1 MEISVIVLGDLARSP
16 RMLNHVYSL
25 LSHDCK
31 VNLIGY
37 EDSALPKVLL
47 SNQNL
52 KIFSLRS
59 KTLSS
64 IKFLSGKL
72 FIIYALIRMII
83 ESLQLLIILL
93 RTYKSKV
100 FLIQNP
106 PSMPVLAIAYIVS
119 CIYSTELII
128 DWHNYAWS
136 LLKIANR
143 GKIIT
148 NTAYLYE
155 TLFGR
160 LADKSFCV
168 SENMRKDLKSKRI
181 LTKVLYDRPF
191 SHKFS
196 SKNMRSALNIP
207 SDYFLIVSSTS
218 WTIDEDFSIVLNAL
232 EVLSNTH
239 PKIFLVITGKG
250 PLQSYYRDIIKK
262 KDWKGIKIEMVWLE
276 IEDYPALLCQADLG
290 ICLHV
295 SSSGLDLP
303 MKVVNMQE
311 AELPVL
317 AFEYATIYEFIKPG
331 VNGELFKNS
340 EELANK
346 IEVLFI

>member
-37 EDSALPKVLL
+37 EDSALPKVFL

-128 DWHNYAWS
+128 D
-136 LLKIANR
+136 
-143 GKIIT
+143 
-148 NTAYLYE
+148 
-155 TLFGR
+155 
-160 LADKSFCV
+160 
-168 SENMRKDLKSKRI
+168 
-181 LTKVLYDRPF
+181 
-191 SHKFS
+191 
-196 SKNMRSALNIP
+196 
-207 SDYFLIVSSTS
+207 
-218 WTIDEDFSIVLNAL
+218 
-232 EVLSNTH
+232 
-239 PKIFLVITGKG
+239 
-250 PLQSYYRDIIKK
+250 
-262 KDWKGIKIEMVWLE
+262 
-276 IEDYPALLCQADLG
+276 
-290 ICLHV
+290 
-295 SSSGLDLP
+295 
-303 MKVVNMQE
+303 
-311 AELPVL
+311 
-317 AFEYATIYEFIKPG
+317 
-331 VNGELFKNS
+331 
-340 EELANK
+340 
-346 IEVLFI
+346 

>member
-128 DWHNYAWS
+128 D
-136 LLKIANR
+136 
-143 GKIIT
+143 
-148 NTAYLYE
+148 
-155 TLFGR
+155 
-160 LADKSFCV
+160 
-168 SENMRKDLKSKRI
+168 
-181 LTKVLYDRPF
+181 
-191 SHKFS
+191 
-196 SKNMRSALNIP
+196 
-207 SDYFLIVSSTS
+207 
-218 WTIDEDFSIVLNAL
+218 
-232 EVLSNTH
+232 
-239 PKIFLVITGKG
+239 
-250 PLQSYYRDIIKK
+250 
-262 KDWKGIKIEMVWLE
+262 
-276 IEDYPALLCQADLG
+276 
-290 ICLHV
+290 
-295 SSSGLDLP
+295 
-303 MKVVNMQE
+303 
-311 AELPVL
+311 
-317 AFEYATIYEFIKPG
+317 
-331 VNGELFKNS
+331 
-340 EELANK
+340 
-346 IEVLFI
+346 